1 MRGEHYCGG
10 GIHRDN
16 DTWWVR
22 VWKPVA
28 GYKDAHM
35 ASYFVQMA
43 GDDINPF
50 MRMLDRAK
58 RKGEIKDYALQHI
71 DHFWSIKEFEK
82 KTMQRVRK
90 KK

>member
-16 DTWWVR
+16 DTWFVR

-35 ASYFVQMA
+35 SSYFVQMA

-58 RKGEIKDYALQHI
+58 RKGQITRHIVAHI
-71 DHFWSIKEFEK
+71 DKFWTVQQFER
-82 KTMQRVRK
+82 RVMRARK
-90 KK
+90 AK